1 MSKKTRAV
9 ARALKQSDKEFACGQ
24 KKLLDPVSTEE
35 DALYVEAA
43 IAESKPMILVN
54 KLKESHDGPI
64 TTAPELHK
72 VTLLIYKNDD
82 KKRTAI
88 LTLEIRLSKLTLTK
102 IKSSCPLFKQRGI
115 SEEVKT

>member
-43 IAESKPMILVN
+43 IAESKVMILVN

-72 VTLLIYKNDD
+72 VMSILYIKTTTRRGLL
-82 KKRTAI
+82 
-88 LTLEIRLSKLTLTK
+88 
-102 IKSSCPLFKQRGI
+102 F
-115 SEEVKT
+115 